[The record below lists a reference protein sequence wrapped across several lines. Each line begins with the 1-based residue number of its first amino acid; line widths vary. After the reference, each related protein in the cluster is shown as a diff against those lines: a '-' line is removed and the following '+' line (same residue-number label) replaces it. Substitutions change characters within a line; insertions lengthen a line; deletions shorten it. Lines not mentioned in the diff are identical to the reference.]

1 MKVEG
6 KTHKKTIFELIVITV
21 VLWWCAV
28 FTFSQNMDKLSDC
41 KFLTTVSKLMKI
53 KVTPSRAHWVQAWGQ
68 PPNTA
73 LVICFLWPEIMF
85 SHSVLLSI
93 LGKSVFESYTSFV
106 NMIVFSSSLSD
117 SVSLHFFLQRAPTY
131 HNTCNYGGRMLMTFV
146 TTAWFS

>member
-6 KTHKKTIFELIVITV
+6 KTHTKSIFELMVITV

-28 FTFSQNMDKLSDC
+28 FTFSHNMDKLSDY
-41 KFLTTVSKLMKI
+41 KFLTTVNKLMKI

-68 PPNTA
+68 PPSTA
-73 LVICFLWPEIMF
+73 LVICFLWPEILF

-93 LGKSVFESYTSFV
+93 LGKSVFESDTSFV

-117 SVSLHFFLQRAPTY
+117 SVCLHFFLQRAPTY
-131 HNTCNYGGRMLMTFV
+131 HNTCNYCSGMLMTFV
-146 TTAWFS
+146 ATAWFS

>member
-1 MKVEG
+1 MCSTFYFLLSP
-6 KTHKKTIFELIVITV
+6 KTWI
-21 VLWWCAV
+21 
-28 FTFSQNMDKLSDC
+28 NLSDC
-41 KFLTTVSKLMKI
+41 KFLTTMSKLVKI
-53 KVTPSRAHWVQAWGQ
+53 KVTPSRAYWVQAWGQ

-73 LVICFLWPEIMF
+73 LAICFLWPEIMF

-117 SVSLHFFLQRAPTY
+117 SLSLHFFLQRAPTY

-146 TTAWFS
+146 TTAWFSYSFCLWTRVTILSIL